1 MKKILIVDDEE
12 GIRSLI
18 KKYAQH
24 EGFVATTASG
34 GIECIKLLE
43 SETFDLVVLDVMMPD
58 VSGFTTLQRIRAF
71 SNVPVLMLT
80 AKDGERDKIEGFTLG
95 VDDYVTKPFS
105 PRELM
110 LRIHAIL
117 RRSATQSTIYRAGDL
132 TLDDTSKMVTIEGI
146 EVQLSK
152 KEYELLLFM
161 LQNKGVAISRDRFIN
176 EIWGYD
182 YDGFDR
188 TLDTHVKLLRK
199 KLGKVDDKIQTIRG
213 LGYRFEKE
221 D

>member
-18 KKYAQH
+18 EKYAVH
-24 EGFVATTASG
+24 EGFCPTTATG
-34 GIECIKLLE
+34 GIEALKILK
-43 SETFDLVVLDVMMPD
+43 SNTFDLVVLDVMMPD
-58 VSGFTTLQRIRAF
+58 LNGFTVAKQIREF
-71 SNVPVLMLT
+71 QDVPILMLT
-80 AKDGERDKIEGFTLG
+80 AKDGEGDKIEGFTAG
-95 VDDYVTKPFS
+95 IDDYVTKPFS

-117 RRSATQSTIYRAGDL
+117 RRTKTSSTTYVAGDL
-132 TLDDTSKMVTIEGI
+132 TLDDLSKKVTLKNT

-161 LQNKGVAISRDRFIN
+161 LKNRGVAISRDSFIN
-176 EIWGYD
+176 EVWGYD

-199 KLGKVDDKIQTIRG
+199 KLGSYGDKIRTVRG
-213 LGYRFEKE
+213 VGYRFEKE